1 MYGFDKGKNG
11 LWYGAFDN
19 VLSEE
24 EYQELVSVIEKL
36 PKSQQGEKSFEVFF
50 AIGDY
55 LVTDGDVNRDTGRA
69 KLFGYS
75 VSSKEWQER
84 AVDLNVPLCK
94 DDIRYGN
101 MLIDENG
108 VILGI
113 SKKIGG
119 EK

>member
-1 MYGFDKGKNG
+1 MYGFKKEDGQ
-11 LWYGAFDN
+11 WCGAFDN

-24 EYQELVSVIEKL
+24 EYQQLVSVIEKL

-55 LVTDGDVNRDTGRA
+55 LVTDGDVDGDTGRA

-75 VSSKEWQER
+75 VSAKEWQKR
-84 AVDLNVPLCK
+84 SIDLNVPSLAN
-94 DDIRYGN
+94 DIRYGN

-108 VILGI
+108 VILGM

-119 EK
+119 EI